1 MGSSIS
7 EGQADQSMTFEG
19 APEGL
24 RGPERRTRVGVET
37 QLEVV
42 LFGSSQEGL

>member
-1 MGSSIS
+1 
-7 EGQADQSMTFEG
+7 MTFEG

-24 RGPERRTRVGVET
+24 RGPERRTHVGVEI

-42 LFGSSQEGL
+42 FGSGQKGLWTLEVMECS